1 MNMSRDTAT
10 SALRRDIQ
18 PSDDRIKC
26 FMQLLAVLC
35 GKPQDTSASGGKR
48 HAQKLDRRSVGDRAD
63 REPDDIRSRD
73 QEQHLLLGRDPREA
87 QGGQVGAG

>member
-35 GKPQDTSASGGKR
+35 GKPQDTLR
-48 HAQKLDRRSVGDRAD
+48 QRRR
-63 REPDDIRSRD
+63 
-73 QEQHLLLGRDPREA
+73 
-87 QGGQVGAG
+87 